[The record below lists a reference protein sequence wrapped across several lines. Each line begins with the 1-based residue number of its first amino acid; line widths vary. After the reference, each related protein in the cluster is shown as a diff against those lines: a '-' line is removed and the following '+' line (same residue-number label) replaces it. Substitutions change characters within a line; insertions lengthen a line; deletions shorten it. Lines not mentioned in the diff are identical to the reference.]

1 MSIDLRPATL
11 SEKPMNSVWAILVVA
26 TASLLPELAAADDVE
41 YGRRL
46 AENWCASCH
55 VVSPGQRPTAG
66 QVPSFSTIAQSSDF
80 NADRLAYLLLDPHPK
95 MAKLA
100 LSRRAINDI
109 ADYILSLKK

>member
-1 MSIDLRPATL
+1 MKLAASILFVT
-11 SEKPMNSVWAILVVA
+11 M
-26 TASLLPELAAADDVE
+26 ASLFPRFAVAEDAE
-41 YGRRL
+41 YGRGL

-55 VVSPGQRPTAG
+55 VVSAG
-66 QVPSFSTIAQSSDF
+66 QHPTSAHAPSFGTIAQSPDF

-109 ADYILSLKK
+109 SAYILSLKK